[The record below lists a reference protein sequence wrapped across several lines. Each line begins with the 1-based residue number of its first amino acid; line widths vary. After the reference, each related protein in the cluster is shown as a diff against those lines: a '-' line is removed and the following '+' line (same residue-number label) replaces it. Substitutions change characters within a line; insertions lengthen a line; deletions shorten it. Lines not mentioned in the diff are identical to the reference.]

1 MTRYVI
7 VPIVEGH
14 GEVQAVP
21 ILIQRWLQHRRFHL
35 NFSQEATVHEVD
47 IDPCSPDSRSHAQVK
62 NLAALRGQGIHRDLA
77 IGRLHRF
84 LRGGSP
90 RLSGV
95 GGSHALAC

>member
-35 NFSQEATVHEVD
+35 NFSQEAPFMKLTSTLA
-47 IDPCSPDSRSHAQVK
+47 PRT
-62 NLAALRGQGIHRDLA
+62 LAAILQSKT
-77 IGRLHRF
+77 
-84 LRGGSP
+84 SP
-90 RLSGV
+90 P
-95 GGSHALAC
+95 

>member
-35 NFSQEATVHEVD
+35 NFSLR
-47 IDPCSPDSRSHAQVK
+47 PPDLQQSS
-62 NLAALRGQGIHRDLA
+62 LRGLRLIHQ
-77 IGRLHRF
+77 
-84 LRGGSP
+84 RG
-90 RLSGV
+90 
-95 GGSHALAC
+95 

>member
-35 NFSQEATVHEVD
+35 NFSQEAPFMKSTSTLA
-47 IDPCSPDSRSHAQVK
+47 PRT
-62 NLAALRGQGIHRDLA
+62 LAAILRSKTSPPCADKA
-77 IGRLHRF
+77 SIG
-84 LRGGSP
+84 
-90 RLSGV
+90 V
-95 GGSHALAC
+95 